1 MGCFLGELASRDP
14 WRGRGSRH
22 EVWVGQ
28 ERASGV
34 GARACRG
41 RPWGS
46 ASPLA
51 DPQQALG
58 PEDCPYQPL
67 LGTIKKGYGAL
78 RTAS

>member
-14 WRGRGSRH
+14 WRGRGGRH

-41 RPWGS
+41 RPRGS

-58 PEDCPYQPL
+58 PEDCPY
-67 LGTIKKGYGAL
+67 
-78 RTAS
+78 

>member
-1 MGCFLGELASRDP
+1 M
-14 WRGRGSRH
+14 
-22 EVWVGQ
+22 GQ